1 MPETTKKPK
10 APKEQATGSTTSSTD
25 GSTIGQPPV
34 QDPPKAKVGR
44 PTDYSIQ
51 LAEEICDRIS
61 TGEPLVRI
69 CKEEDKPNVVTVYRW
84 LSRFPEFSNMYA
96 KAKDQAADTLAEE
109 IQAIADEMPMETT
122 DKDGNTKFDSAYI
135 QWMRLRVDARKW
147 VAAKLKPRKYGD
159 RVELTGDK
167 DNPLHINAQVETK
180 TLFSTIL
187 QNLELKKQ
195 AQE

>member
-1 MPETTKKPK
+1 MPETTKKPRASK
-10 APKEQATGSTTSSTD
+10 AKTSGSTD
-25 GSTIGQPPV
+25 GLTIGQPPV
-34 QDPPKAKVGR
+34 QNPPKHPGGR

-96 KAKDQAADTLAEE
+96 RAKDQAADTLAEE
-109 IQAIADEMPMETT
+109 IQDLADQMPMEKT
-122 DKDGNTKFDSAYI
+122 DKDGNTSFDSAYI

-180 TLFSTIL
+180 TLFSSLL
-187 QNLELKKQ
+187 QSLESKKQ
-195 AQE
+195 Q